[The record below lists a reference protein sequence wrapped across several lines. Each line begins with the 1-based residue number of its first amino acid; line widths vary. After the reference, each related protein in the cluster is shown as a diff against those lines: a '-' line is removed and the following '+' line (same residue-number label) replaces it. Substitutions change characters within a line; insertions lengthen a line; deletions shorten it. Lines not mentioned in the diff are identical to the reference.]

1 MLTRAALTDWSTGHV
16 GAPAV
21 VAALVCLAARWW
33 WRRREASG
41 KQLGSRRKQRRQLAG
56 ALRKAAQKQGLDMEA
71 FQRAGVEPAVLSALA
86 VALESRGFQ
95 RQQIEAAIMGNTEH
109 VLSALRK
116 GGNPDAAAD
125 ILLQGEEEGGA
136 GDAPAMGSAGAGGG
150 AGAMSAAQMEALLA
164 KAGNA
169 LRVQQGTGEAQ
180 VQSAMDAL
188 GYVTQVMRQTRGGE
202 AGVIAALE
210 EAAAKNR
217 EVKASDTCPGA
228 GWTFLVPPE
237 LQEEDS
243 LLAETGREGIIQE
256 AAADPDSYIC
266 PQCGGVVSR
275 RRKIAHDQY
284 WCEPEGLEGPEGPE
298 PEPMPMD

>member
-56 ALRKAAQKQGLDMEA
+56 ALRKAPHKQGLYMEA

-125 ILLQGEEEGGA
+125 ILLKGEEEGGA

-284 WCEPEGLEGPEGPE
+284 WCEPEGLEGPE